1 MANKKKLFFDFLV
14 LLIIIYSLFLGYNH
28 SKYNQDFHHWSYI
41 LSSYIDYKNE
51 FRLFKDIFL
60 QYGPGQLI
68 FFLLVDFFYNI
79 NIFSIGLI
87 INFVYSINL
96 ILIYKILSN
105 ITSRLI
111 SFLLFFIIFLIHPF
125 ATVPWPDYLSGFCL
139 SLFFYFFLK
148 KKNKTNDALCAIFI
162 FLAIFFRSTYLLNI
176 FLSLIFFN
184 FFSYFFYKKFFYIRL
199 ILYFFMLLLIYFSL
213 LIYHN
218 NFIFYFYQSF
228 NLNHFVFSRYNL
240 SGISSNYYDILISY
254 FKIFL
259 IWIISFS
266 NFLKI
271 KNIFFLIFFF
281 LNLWSFFFL
290 KKSQKELKFL
300 FISLLGITGF
310 VQSFLNYDIFRNI
323 NSSIG
328 IFITG
333 CFLFEKYKMYT
344 FLKKKITYFKLFN
357 ILFIVFIFI
366 LIVNF
371 PNNSTL
377 FRYENYNNKN
387 YNTLNI
393 NFFSNNKKIPLKLIE
408 YYEYL
413 EKFLCEKDY
422 KITNFT
428 GDFSIS
434 YLCNNKN
441 SKLISPM
448 QGFALLNNNYSEYE
462 RIFLKKELYKNE
474 LFLSPKEINDPKLIL
489 LIKKDSPHVPKFWY
503 GDIYVYKSSRF

>member
-1 MANKKKLFFDFLV
+1 
-14 LLIIIYSLFLGYNH
+14 
-28 SKYNQDFHHWSYI
+28 
-41 LSSYIDYKNE
+41 
-51 FRLFKDIFL
+51 
-60 QYGPGQLI
+60 
-68 FFLLVDFFYNI
+68 
-79 NIFSIGLI
+79 
-87 INFVYSINL
+87 
-96 ILIYKILSN
+96 
-105 ITSRLI
+105 
-111 SFLLFFIIFLIHPF
+111 
-125 ATVPWPDYLSGFCL
+125 
-139 SLFFYFFLK
+139 
-148 KKNKTNDALCAIFI
+148 
-162 FLAIFFRSTYLLNI
+162 
-176 FLSLIFFN
+176 
-184 FFSYFFYKKFFYIRL
+184 
-199 ILYFFMLLLIYFSL
+199 MLLLIYFSL

-218 NFIFYFYQSF
+218 NFILYFYQSF

-240 SGISSNYYDILISY
+240 SEISSNYYDILISY

-281 LNLWSFFFL
+281 LNLWSIFFL